1 VKGFT
6 LIEMLVAIGLMAL
19 MAIICWRGLAFVANQ
34 RGAIEGESVE
44 LAQLLRSFAQ
54 IERDLDERLPDI
66 AVPARATAA
75 ELPLAVS
82 VLPAE
87 NGNVVLEIFRSSPDT
102 QPPLHI
108 AYRVSRQGLVRSSPG
123 GEVLVLP
130 GAARLRVRLHAGGFW
145 LEPGR
150 EQSVRPIAR
159 ASALEIA
166 VEDGNGARYVK
177 VVAL

>member
-1 VKGFT
+1 MKGFT

-19 MAIICWRGLAFVANQ
+19 MAVICWRGLAFVANQ
-34 RGAIEGESVE
+34 RSAIEGESLE

-82 VLPAE
+82 VTPAA
-87 NGNVVLEIFRSSPDT
+87 NGNVVLEIFRSSPDAR
-102 QPPLHI
+102 PLHI
-108 AYRVSRQGLVRSSPG
+108 AYRLNANGLMRTSPG
-123 GEVLVLP
+123 SEVLVLP
-130 GAARLRVRLHAGGFW
+130 GAARLRVRVHAGGFW
-145 LEPGR
+145 MEPGR

-159 ASALEIA
+159 ATALEIA
-166 VEDGNGARYVK
+166 VDDGNGGRYVK

>member
-19 MAIICWRGLAFVANQ
+19 MAIVCWRGLGFVANQ
-34 RGAIEGESVE
+34 RGAIEGQSLE

-66 AVPARATAA
+66 AAPARATAA

-82 VLPAE
+82 VMPSE
-87 NGNVVLEIFRSSPDT
+87 NGNMVLEIFRSSPDT
-102 QPPLHI
+102 QPLHI
-108 AYRVSRQGLVRSSPG
+108 VYRVTPRGLLRTSPG
-123 GEVLVLP
+123 SEVLVLP
-130 GAARLRVRLHAGGFW
+130 GAARLRVRMHAGGFW
-145 LEPGR
+145 MEPGR

-159 ASALEIA
+159 ATALEIA
-166 VEDGNGARYVK
+166 VDDATGARYVK